1 MKPQN
6 ISLKLERYTERYLI
20 SAGSSRDSLTDEQ
33 FRVVAKYV
41 QERKS
46 QPYYAAALLVFVAIN
61 VLLIIAFFIRAKS
74 LVESGIPKDIKEIVL
89 ISPAGE
95 NCISPIVLDMD
106 FMIIAVA
113 GWICGFITLLSI
125 RYIVDIISVGFG
137 FRGRKQREILECFLP
152 EVHGA
157 SSV

>member
-1 MKPQN
+1 MKSRN
-6 ISLKLERYTERYLI
+6 ISPKLERDTECYLI
-20 SAGSSRDSLTDEQ
+20 SVGSSRESLTDEQ

-41 QERKS
+41 KERKS
-46 QPYYAAALLVFVAIN
+46 QPYLMAALLVFVAIN
-61 VLLIIAFFIRAKS
+61 VLLIIAFIIRVKS

-95 NCISPIVLDMD
+95 NHISPIVLGTD

-113 GWICGFITLLSI
+113 GWICGFITVLLI
-125 RYIVDIISVGFG
+125 RYIVDIIFVGFG

-152 EVHGA
+152 KVHGMG
-157 SSV
+157 SV